1 MMEKMGWH
9 EGEGLGKESLGRA
22 EPVSDD
28 HPINS
33 QKYDIIHVLKI
44 AKNEV

>member
-1 MMEKMGWH
+1 MMEKMGWR

-22 EPVSDD
+22 EPVSAD

-33 QKYDIIHVLKI
+33 QKYDIIQVLKI
-44 AKNEV
+44 ARNVV